1 MPGVRSLS
9 LLVMRSIL
17 TGPAAAG
24 GRDADCAEWAHGGVR
39 TPNACERVL
48 IMAKK
53 ARTGHHSH
61 QDSER
66 AMAKNTA
73 AEARAK
79 AAGREAQS
87 LSAKTRGMQQKAQ
100 AKRG

>member
-1 MPGVRSLS
+1 
-9 LLVMRSIL
+9 
-17 TGPAAAG
+17 
-24 GRDADCAEWAHGGVR
+24 
-39 TPNACERVL
+39 
-48 IMAKK
+48 MAKK

-66 AMAKNTA
+66 ALAKNTA

-79 AAGREAQS
+79 AAVRDLHNTA
-87 LSAKTRGMQQKAQ
+87 AKTRGMQQKAQ

>member
-1 MPGVRSLS
+1 
-9 LLVMRSIL
+9 
-17 TGPAAAG
+17 
-24 GRDADCAEWAHGGVR
+24 
-39 TPNACERVL
+39 
-48 IMAKK
+48 MAKK
-53 ARTGHHSH
+53 ARTGHHVH

-66 AMAKNTA
+66 AQAKNTA

-79 AAGREAQS
+79 AAVRDVQS

>member
-1 MPGVRSLS
+1 
-9 LLVMRSIL
+9 
-17 TGPAAAG
+17 
-24 GRDADCAEWAHGGVR
+24 
-39 TPNACERVL
+39 
-48 IMAKK
+48 MAKK
-53 ARTGHHSH
+53 DRAGKIGHH
-61 QDSER
+61 DSER

-79 AAGREAQS
+79 AAVRDAQQ

>member
-1 MPGVRSLS
+1 
-9 LLVMRSIL
+9 
-17 TGPAAAG
+17 
-24 GRDADCAEWAHGGVR
+24 
-39 TPNACERVL
+39 
-48 IMAKK
+48 MAKK
-53 ARTGHHSH
+53 ARTGHRIH

-79 AAGREAQS
+79 AASRDVQS
-87 LSAKTRGMQQKAQ
+87 AAAKTRGMQQKSQ

>member
-1 MPGVRSLS
+1 MARK
-9 LLVMRSIL
+9 
-17 TGPAAAG
+17 
-24 GRDADCAEWAHGGVR
+24 AHGG
-39 TPNACERVL
+39 
-48 IMAKK
+48 
-53 ARTGHHSH
+53 HHLH

-66 AMAKNTA
+66 AIAKNTA

-79 AAGREAQS
+79 AAARDAQS

>member
-1 MPGVRSLS
+1 
-9 LLVMRSIL
+9 
-17 TGPAAAG
+17 
-24 GRDADCAEWAHGGVR
+24 
-39 TPNACERVL
+39 
-48 IMAKK
+48 MAKK
-53 ARTGHHSH
+53 ARTGKSGH

-79 AAGREAQS
+79 AAVRDVQS

>member
-1 MPGVRSLS
+1 MS
-9 LLVMRSIL
+9 
-17 TGPAAAG
+17 
-24 GRDADCAEWAHGGVR
+24 
-39 TPNACERVL
+39 
-48 IMAKK
+48 KK

-61 QDSER
+61 QDSEQ

-79 AAGREAQS
+79 AAGRDAQS
-87 LSAKTRGMQQKAQ
+87 LSAKTRGMHQKAQ

>member
-1 MPGVRSLS
+1 
-9 LLVMRSIL
+9 
-17 TGPAAAG
+17 
-24 GRDADCAEWAHGGVR
+24 
-39 TPNACERVL
+39 
-48 IMAKK
+48 MAKK
-53 ARTGHHSH
+53 ARGGHHGH

-79 AAGREAQS
+79 AAVRDVQS
-87 LSAKTRGMQQKAQ
+87 ISAKTRGMQQKAQ

>member
-1 MPGVRSLS
+1 MP
-9 LLVMRSIL
+9 SIL
-17 TGPAAAG
+17 AVPASLTR
-24 GRDADCAEWAHGGVR
+24 RDADRAEGAHGGGR
-39 TPNACERVL
+39 TSIADERVL

-53 ARTGHHSH
+53 ARSGHHAH

-79 AAGREAQS
+79 AAVRDVQS
-87 LSAKTRGMQQKAQ
+87 VAAKTRGMQQKAQ

>member
-1 MPGVRSLS
+1 MSR
-9 LLVMRSIL
+9 
-17 TGPAAAG
+17 
-24 GRDADCAEWAHGGVR
+24 
-39 TPNACERVL
+39 
-48 IMAKK
+48 K
-53 ARTGHHSH
+53 ARTGHHGH

-66 AMAKNTA
+66 ALAKNTA

-79 AAGREAQS
+79 AAVRDVQS